1 MTSYRKPPCDVR
13 CQVGRVGLLLLV
25 VLGLTALS
33 LIAAAAMVVQSERK
47 LFAHQSH
54 QSHQSHQAVN
64 RGDAA
69 CVAVLTPMGDASG
82 AMSCN

>member
-1 MTSYRKPPCDVR
+1 MTSYRRPPCDVR
-13 CQVGRVGLLLLV
+13 CQVGRAGLLLLV

-54 QSHQSHQAVN
+54 QAHQAVH

>member
-54 QSHQSHQAVN
+54 QSHQAVN

>member
-47 LFAHQSH
+47 LFAHQAH
-54 QSHQSHQAVN
+54 QAHQAVN